1 MLKVMR
7 HYYVPNVKD
16 QYIVATLKAGK
27 TFLKMAQDYSLGLIE
42 IHPLERDC
50 VLIFFTFCAALLY
63 EVGSGC

>member
-16 QYIVATLKAGK
+16 HYVVARLKAGK

-42 IHPLERDC
+42 KPPP
-50 VLIFFTFCAALLY
+50 
-63 EVGSGC
+63 